1 LIDLCVCLALY
12 DDPSAKGLAS
22 SMCALTGLM
31 GLYTFYQSNLIYIV
45 MLALL
50 VYPLMLVTRKTCHG
64 RTGVAVSFVT
74 LVYLLTW

>member
-1 LIDLCVCLALY
+1 V
-12 DDPSAKGLAS
+12 
-22 SMCALTGLM
+22 LTGLM
-31 GLYTFYQSNLIYIV
+31 GLYTFYQANLIYIV